1 MRHLNSVIL
10 LLCGLL
16 LVPAFAFAQESAE
29 SADNSSDVVYQPRII
44 ESTETTEATE
54 ATEATETADDAVV
67 QNEVRSFR
75 LPRTAKDNFGG
86 LRLGADLMFGVG
98 RCDDKRCIGQPD
110 DADQENIHF
119 ATSLQLGVGYLWGNE
134 VFVGPELNV
143 HGGYPFLVGGDVR
156 VRLVMPVNY
165 NNAFTMSAG
174 WGLVWHMKI
183 LDKFGHY
190 IMVGENSS
198 ATDDRMADIIRN
210 MYIPVQVGFDHVFD
224 NGFVLGVTLECRMTF
239 NSETNVLAYRERGL
253 VGYNYILQAE
263 EEHAHLTFGMAGIG
277 IHLGYAF

>member
-44 ESTETTEATE
+44 ETA
-54 ATEATETADDAVV
+54 EATETADAAAV
-67 QNEVRSFR
+67 QNEERSFR
-75 LPRTAKDNFGG
+75 TPRTAKDNFGG

-98 RCDDKRCIGQPD
+98 RCDDKLCIGQPEED
-110 DADQENIHF
+110 WDQENVHF
-119 ATSLQLGVGYLWGNE
+119 STSLQLGVGYLWGNDA
-134 VFVGPELNV
+134 FVGPELNV

-156 VRLVMPVNY
+156 VRLVLPVNY

-174 WGLVWHMKI
+174 WGLVWRMKI

-190 IMVGENSS
+190 IPVDEDSS
-198 ATDDRMADIIRN
+198 PDDDRMADIIRN
-210 MYIPVQVGFDHVFD
+210 MYIPVQVGFEHVVD
-224 NGFVLGVTLECRMTF
+224 NGFVLGVTLEARMTF
-239 NSETNVLAYRERGL
+239 NSETNVLGVRRRLFDSYTQ
-253 VGYNYILQAE
+253 YTHMAE
-263 EEHAHLTFGMAGIG
+263 EEHAHLTFGMAGAG
-277 IHLGYAF
+277 VHLGYAF